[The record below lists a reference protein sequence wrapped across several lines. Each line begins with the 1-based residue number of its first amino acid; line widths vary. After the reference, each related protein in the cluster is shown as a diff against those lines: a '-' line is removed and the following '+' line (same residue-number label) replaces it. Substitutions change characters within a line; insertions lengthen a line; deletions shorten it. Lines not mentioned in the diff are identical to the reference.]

1 MKVETVI
8 IGAGLSGL
16 SCAIQLDKERRD
28 YLLVEKANRIGGRLG
43 SLYEKGNIYDIGF
56 QVFNTAY
63 KNTMQL
69 LDSDEVKLKMFKPGS
84 VIHDG
89 KSFNLISDPLR
100 DPKQLFTSLF
110 SSISTFKDKLK
121 VLSLIAQ
128 LSNYD
133 IQNDNSPDM
142 QTIDFLKKKNFS
154 DKFIELFFTPFF
166 AGIFLEKDLQTS
178 SKFFKY
184 VFSNFSKGLACLP
197 SEGMQKI
204 PDLIFKNINSDRL
217 LLNQSLEKIE
227 DKGLLIFAAC
237 DTFRAAAVEQLEQ
250 WASRTKSL
258 FFKGSN
264 NSDAA
269 SVAFKA
275 LEFSI
280 KEKADYLIVDTAGRL
295 QNKTGLMDELS
306 KICRVISKLNVNA
319 PHNKIVVLDGT
330 VGQNA
335 HSQVKNF
342 NEQIQLTGMII
353 TKLDGSAKGGVIV
366 SLAEQF
372 KLPIFA
378 VGVGEKVDDLD
389 IFKADDYSK
398 ALLNLE

>member
-16 SCAIQLDKERRD
+16 SCAIQLEKERRD
-28 YLLVEKANRIGGRLG
+28 YLLIEKANRIGGRLG
-43 SLYEKGNIYDIGF
+43 SIYDKGNIYDVGF

-69 LDSDEVKLKMFKPGS
+69 LDRDEVELKMFKPGS

-110 SSISTFKDKLK
+110 SSISTFKDKIK
-121 VLSLIAQ
+121 ILSLIAQ

-133 IQNDNSPDM
+133 IQNDNSPDT

-197 SEGMQKI
+197 SKGMQKI
-204 PDLIFKNINSDRL
+204 PDLIFKNISSDRL

-227 DKGLLIFAAC
+227 DKGLL
-237 DTFRAAAVEQLEQ
+237 TFNNGQKIKCKNIVLTGGSHKKVGLNEVSYNSVKNIYFESDIKIENGKYIHLFPKDNIINNVAVLNQV
-250 WASRTKSL
+250 SRSYSKS
-258 FFKGSN
+258 
-264 NSDAA
+264 NSLLSI
-269 SVAFKA
+269 SVIGHD
-275 LEFSI
+275 L
-280 KEKADYLIVDTAGRL
+280 KEKLDINQLRKKLASYFGGNDSNYEWVKSFDIKNATIK
-295 QNKTGLMDELS
+295 QNTNFFESNTYTLS
-306 KICRVISKLNVNA
+306 KGFIIAGDHSVYGSIEGAVLSGINASKKILN
-319 PHNKIVVLDGT
+319 
-330 VGQNA
+330 
-335 HSQVKNF
+335 
-342 NEQIQLTGMII
+342 
-353 TKLDGSAKGGVIV
+353 
-366 SLAEQF
+366 
-372 KLPIFA
+372 
-378 VGVGEKVDDLD
+378 
-389 IFKADDYSK
+389 
-398 ALLNLE
+398 

>member
-1 MKVETVI
+1 MAFNWFKKLKT
-8 IGAGLSGL
+8 GLSK
-16 SCAIQLDKERRD
+16 SAQK
-28 YLLVEKANRIGGRLG
+28 VEKA
-43 SLYEKGNIYDIGF
+43 F
-56 QVFNTAY
+56 T
-63 KNTMQL
+63 
-69 LDSDEVKLKMFKPGS
+69 S
-84 VIHDG
+84 VIG
-89 KSFNLISDPLR
+89 KKKLDENSLIEIEDQLIASDLGVNASIKIVDKLR
-100 DPKQLFTSLF
+100 NHKFVLTSKNKE
-110 SSISTFKDKLK
+110 ISKEMILQVVKDKL
-121 VLSLIAQ
+121 
-128 LSNYD
+128 N
-133 IQNDNSPDM
+133 
-142 QTIDFLKKKNFS
+142 
-154 DKFIELFFTPFF
+154 
-166 AGIFLEKDLQTS
+166 
-178 SKFFKY
+178 
-184 VFSNFSKGLACLP
+184 
-197 SEGMQKI
+197 KI
-204 PDLIFKNINSDRL
+204 LINSEK
-217 LLNQSLEKIE
+217 SLFKDNN
-227 DKGLLIFAAC
+227 DKPHVILLIGVNGSGKTTTAGKIASMLKEKNKKVVIAAC

-264 NSDAA
+264 SSDAA

-306 KICRVISKLNVNA
+306 KICRVISKLNANA

-353 TKLDGSAKGGVIV
+353 TKLDGSAKGGVII

>member
-1 MKVETVI
+1 MILQVVKDE
-8 IGAGLSGL
+8 L
-16 SCAIQLDKERRD
+16 
-28 YLLVEKANRIGGRLG
+28 NRILIN
-43 SLYEKGNIYDIGF
+43 SEK
-56 QVFNTAY
+56 
-63 KNTMQL
+63 
-69 LDSDEVKLKMFKPGS
+69 
-84 VIHDG
+84 
-89 KSFNLISDPLR
+89 
-100 DPKQLFTSLF
+100 SLF
-110 SSISTFKDKLK
+110 
-121 VLSLIAQ
+121 
-128 LSNYD
+128 
-133 IQNDNSPDM
+133 NDN
-142 QTIDFLKKKNFS
+142 N
-154 DKFIELFFTPFF
+154 DKPHVI
-166 AGIFLEKDLQTS
+166 
-178 SKFFKY
+178 
-184 VFSNFSKGLACLP
+184 
-197 SEGMQKI
+197 
-204 PDLIFKNINSDRL
+204 
-217 LLNQSLEKIE
+217 
-227 DKGLLIFAAC
+227 LLIGVNGSGKTTTAGKIASMLKEKNKKVVIAAC

-250 WASRTKSL
+250 WASRTKST

-264 NSDAA
+264 SADAA

-275 LEFSI
+275 LEFSV

-306 KICRVISKLNVNA
+306 KICRVISKLNANA

>member
-1 MKVETVI
+1 MAFNWFKKLKT
-8 IGAGLSGL
+8 GLSK
-16 SCAIQLDKERRD
+16 SAQK
-28 YLLVEKANRIGGRLG
+28 VEKA
-43 SLYEKGNIYDIGF
+43 F
-56 QVFNTAY
+56 T
-63 KNTMQL
+63 
-69 LDSDEVKLKMFKPGS
+69 S
-84 VIHDG
+84 VIG
-89 KSFNLISDPLR
+89 KKKLDENSLTEIEDQLISSDLGVNASIKIVDKLR
-100 DPKQLFTSLF
+100 NHKFELTSKNKEISKEMILQVVKDELNKILINSEKSLF
-110 SSISTFKDKLK
+110 KENNDKPH
-121 VLSLIAQ
+121 VI
-128 LSNYD
+128 
-133 IQNDNSPDM
+133 
-142 QTIDFLKKKNFS
+142 
-154 DKFIELFFTPFF
+154 
-166 AGIFLEKDLQTS
+166 
-178 SKFFKY
+178 
-184 VFSNFSKGLACLP
+184 
-197 SEGMQKI
+197 
-204 PDLIFKNINSDRL
+204 
-217 LLNQSLEKIE
+217 
-227 DKGLLIFAAC
+227 LLIGVNGSGKTTTAGKIASMLKQKNKKVVIAAC

-306 KICRVISKLNVNA
+306 KICRVISKLDANA